1 MPDMTF
7 HCTYAL
13 NYTEGRDS
21 AGHHLG
27 LVEPGDIRDLD
38 RAPDQHWHETTD
50 EDRAALAAREAAV
63 PDAQEAAAEG
73 DGQGGGDETGG
84 EPPADPETPPEADPQ
99 DVPPG
104 M

>member
-7 HCTYAL
+7 HCTCAL

-38 RAPDQHWHETTD
+38 EAPDQHWHETTD
-50 EDRAALAAREAAV
+50 EDRAALAAREAAEAA
-63 PDAQEAAAEG
+63 PQEAAAGG
-73 DGQGGGDETGG
+73 DGQDGSEGESG
-84 EPPADPETPPEADPQ
+84 EPPADPETPPEVTPQ